1 MIVTFSLHPADEES
15 KQVTAIKVLMESLEK
30 GTSTLCY
37 LYEEYS
43 VIWLSLCH
51 SLPASISIFSVHGK
65 Y

>member
-1 MIVTFSLHPADEES
+1 MWMIVTFSLHPADEES

-43 VIWLSLCH
+43 VIWL
-51 SLPASISIFSVHGK
+51 
-65 Y
+65 